1 VDSSRRKN
9 RTPLWVLV
17 DGPLLNHNEPRTAL
31 RQYVTVLTP
40 IVLGV
45 LAGVVAHAQDEPLP
59 PRTQWRASSSSGAQP
74 TMEPAFA
81 IDGDAS
87 TKWGGA
93 FSPGHWLQV
102 DLSRTAA
109 IGGVLIH
116 WDSAFAAAYLIL
128 SSEDGQH
135 WRTAYE
141 TTDSQGGMDYVFFPA
156 VHARYLRLASAPR
169 TSDWGVSVFE
179 FEPLA
184 VNESPRITGLE
195 TGDDPAALWSARAT
209 GKIVDTGT
217 GRVPGT
223 RELRVRLPRA
233 LPVCGLEVFGAQLV
247 AMRASKVAVHP
258 ASGSCWRKIRGRL
271 GTARISPLVTHA
283 ASASCA

>member
-1 VDSSRRKN
+1 MAKRALLLSF
-9 RTPLWVLV
+9 L
-17 DGPLLNHNEPRTAL
+17 GP
-31 RQYVTVLTP
+31 VTVLP
-40 IVLGV
+40 AVVLGV
-45 LAGVVAHAQDEPLP
+45 LAGVVAHAEDESLP

-109 IGGVLIH
+109 IGGALIH

-135 WRTAYE
+135 WQTAYE

-156 VHARYLRLASAPR
+156 VHARYLRVASAPR
-169 TSDWGVSVFE
+169 PSDWGVSVFE

-184 VNESPRITGLE
+184 VSESPRITGLE
-195 TGDDPAALWSARAT
+195 KGDDPAALWSAQAT
-209 GKIVDTGT
+209 GKLVDTGP
-217 GRVPGT
+217 VPGT
-223 RELRVRLPRA
+223 RELHVTLPRA
-233 LPVCGLEVFGAQLV
+233 LPVSGLEVFWGSARGGARLEGR
-247 AMRASKVAVHP
+247 RASGKWERLAEDPLPLGDSSYLAAREARSVGELRLTVRAAP
-258 ASGSCWRKIRGRL
+258 GRR
-271 GTARISPLVTHA
+271 AW
-283 ASASCA
+283 